1 MKLFKPL
8 LVFLVLSAF
17 APAGSP
23 GNEPPNPVVLAM
35 CQPTLG
41 QILNIEE
48 MIDSGIFP
56 LKHIVLIGVYHEDE
70 ENEIQSGIAYAR
82 EKRLSWIRF
91 RPIRGKVDRGD
102 LFRENRWTPQF
113 REIVGDSDGIL
124 FTGGADIPPVLYGR
138 PSSLLT
144 DASAPIRSLYE
155 VSFLFHLVGGGGN
168 REWLPF
174 LETRKEYPILAIC
187 LGAQT
192 LNVAAGGAL
201 IQDIPTEVYHL
212 STAEQVLLQERNQIH
227 SGGYRNAV
235 NPGVSGLP
243 PAFHQ
248 IRILRESLLAARTG
262 IAPGQFPNVLTAH
275 HQAIDRLGKG
285 LVIAAV
291 SMDGKVV
298 EAVEH
303 RLYPNV
309 LGVQFHPENL
319 VLYRPDVLFRE
330 KPDMEPALNLRSF
343 LEADAVSMTF
353 HRKLWK
359 WFSDSLQARRF
370 LSYLP
375 ETAARRMSH
384 SR

>member
-8 LVFLVLSAF
+8 LVFFVLLLVV
-17 APAGSP
+17 PARSP
-23 GNEPPNPVVLAM
+23 GNEPRRPVVLAM
-35 CQPTLG
+35 CQPTLR

-48 MIDSGIFP
+48 LIDSGILP
-56 LKHIVLIGVYHEDE
+56 VKNLVLLGVYHEDE

-82 EKRLSWIRF
+82 QKRLDWIRF
-91 RPIRGKVDRGD
+91 RPIRGQVAPKD
-102 LFRENRWTPQF
+102 LFGPNLWTSQF
-113 REIVGDSDGIL
+113 REIVENSDGIL
-124 FTGGADIPPVLYGR
+124 FTGGADIPPILYGR
-138 PSSLLT
+138 ESSLLT

-155 VSFLFHLVGGGGN
+155 VSFLFHLLGGSGN
-168 REWLPF
+168 REWVPF

-192 LNVAAGGAL
+192 LNVAAGGTL
-201 IQDIPTEVYHL
+201 IQDIPTGVYGL
-212 STAEQVLLQERNQIH
+212 TTAEQVLLLERDQIH
-227 SGGYRNAV
+227 SGEYRNTV

-243 PAFHQ
+243 PAFHR
-248 IRILRESLLAARTG
+248 IRIFQESLMAAKMG
-262 IAPGQFPNVLTAH
+262 IAPGQFPFVLTAH

-285 LVIAAV
+285 LFIAAV

-303 RLYPNV
+303 RSYPNV

-319 VLYRPDVLFRE
+319 ILYRSDILFRE

-359 WFSDSLQARRF
+359 WFSDSL
-370 LSYLP
+370 
-375 ETAARRMSH
+375 
-384 SR
+384 